1 MAFQNF
7 LLTGLQLTIESLIK
21 YLLATEYYLITKV
34 QEEEKH
40 LLLEK

>member
-1 MAFQNF
+1 MLLQNF
-7 LLTGLQLTIESLIK
+7 MHIGLRLTIERLMVFMHAMEYCLIM
-21 YLLATEYYLITKV
+21 KV